1 MPCRRFNGNDYPS
14 YAGNNEY
21 HAGRDISCPIG
32 TPIYAAADGTVIHI
46 NDQADS
52 YGNHIMIAH
61 GNEVY
66 TLYAHCDSLLVTV
79 GQEVSQGEQ
88 IAWSGATGN
97 VTGPHLH
104 FEVREGGSRFRV
116 NNVDPLDWIMQ

>member
-1 MPCRRFNGNDYPS
+1 MQANGFPAFITTS
-14 YAGNNEY
+14 QSPAS
-21 HAGRDISCPIG
+21 AQ
-32 TPIYAAADGTVIHI
+32 I
-46 NDQADS
+46 NTDS